1 MDENTNLLN
10 VSERDKFITDYKAI
24 YQAMTAKHDCK
35 SRIFSRKVKV
45 RLEDIIDLNDRVTD
59 KLRNYQEAGFTIS
72 ATASFA
78 GHKTIEFSTWQEF
91 ANHSWTESDAIN
103 SITVIWEFNA
113 VLPKYGVPQK
123 HVLVVKI
130 TDGLK
135 PEEMLNV
142 VFAGKLE
149 NIEEI
154 EKQMYPVVARVD
166 FINYVLGD
174 ELLNIVEEWDRGLET
189 QDEEDYI
196 FPKFCVE
203 NRRKFA
209 YAFNYLT
216 NIITLVCCIK
226 VIVYFLK
233 SYGAVTISELTVS
246 NMCQVI
252 WATGIL
258 ALGYIFINKISQW
271 LANVFYRVLGEERMT
286 HVFCLNKGDRNIQKR
301 IDKETH
307 KSRILVFGSIFGTF
321 LLNLVCSI
329 ICAIIVK

>member
-1 MDENTNLLN
+1 MGENTNLLN
-10 VSERDKFITDYKAI
+10 VSETEKFITDYKAV

-59 KLRNYQEAGFTIS
+59 KLRNYQDAGFSIS
-72 ATASFA
+72 ATASFV

-91 ANHSWTESDAIN
+91 EKHKWTESSAIN
-103 SITVIWEFNA
+103 SITIIWEFNA
-113 VLPKYGVPQK
+113 VLPQYGVPQK

-130 TDGLK
+130 ADGLK

-174 ELLNIVEEWDRGLET
+174 ELLNIVEEWDSGLET
-189 QDEEDYI
+189 QDGEEYV
-196 FPKFCVE
+196 FPQCLVK

-209 YAFNYLT
+209 YALNYAT
-216 NIITLVCCIK
+216 NIVTLICCIK
-226 VIVYFLK
+226 IIIFLLK
-233 SYGAVTISELTVS
+233 SYGVATISELTIPNLS
-246 NMCQVI
+246 QVI
-252 WATGIL
+252 WISGFLI
-258 ALGYIFINKISQW
+258 LGYIFINKISQW
-271 LANVFYRVLGEERMT
+271 LANIFYRVLGEETMT
-286 HVFCLNKGDRNIQKR
+286 HVFSLNKGDRNIQKR
-301 IDKETH
+301 IDKDVH
-307 KSRILVFGSIFGTF
+307 KSKIYVLGSIFGTF
-321 LLNLVCSI
+321 VVNLICSI